1 MCRGSCG
8 RTSKDPAARGP
19 ATQCS
24 TPHPSHRGACSSLM
38 SGVGE
43 KRKEEGHI
51 GNAVSGSGSVVEVSK
66 RQRRMTVRFSQ
77 SVGSRT
83 TLTMVGKARVR
94 RGRRLRD
101 EPNGGDTFRSQ
112 GRCVG
117 LRLASRR
124 DNATRGLTTHGDAI
138 LISVI
143 FSLASYTRRLTRRDA
158 NGENSEML
166 PEASNSSSDID
177 LHIRRKLKFF

>member
-1 MCRGSCG
+1 M
-8 RTSKDPAARGP
+8 
-19 ATQCS
+19 
-24 TPHPSHRGACSSLM
+24 
-38 SGVGE
+38 
-43 KRKEEGHI
+43 I
-51 GNAVSGSGSVVEVSK
+51 EVSK

-101 EPNGGDTFRSQ
+101 EPNGGDSFRSQ

-166 PEASNSSSDID
+166 LEASNSSSDID
-177 LHIRRKLKFF
+177 LHIPS

>member
-1 MCRGSCG
+1 MRGG
-8 RTSKDPAARGP
+8 G
-19 ATQCS
+19 
-24 TPHPSHRGACSSLM
+24 
-38 SGVGE
+38 
-43 KRKEEGHI
+43 
-51 GNAVSGSGSVVEVSK
+51 
-66 RQRRMTVRFSQ
+66 
-77 SVGSRT
+77 
-83 TLTMVGKARVR
+83 
-94 RGRRLRD
+94 D
-101 EPNGGDTFRSQ
+101 EPDGGDSFRSQ

-158 NGENSEML
+158 NGENSGML

-177 LHIRRKLKFF
+177 LHIYDVFRLHILLHESQEPNSRKVK

>member
-19 ATQCS
+19 ATPCS
-24 TPHPSHRGACSSLM
+24 TPHPSHRGACFSLM
-38 SGVGE
+38 SGGGG
-43 KRKEEGHI
+43 KRNEERHD
-51 GNAVSGSGSVVEVSK
+51 GNAVSGSESVVEVSK
-66 RQRRMTVRFSQ
+66 RQRRMTVRLSQ
-77 SVGSRT
+77 SGGSRT

-94 RGRRLRD
+94 RRRPRD
-101 EPNGGDTFRSQ
+101 ERADSFRSQ

-124 DNATRGLTTHGDAI
+124 ANATRGLTTCGNAI

-143 FSLASYTRRLTRRDA
+143 FSLASCTRRLTRRDA
-158 NGENSEML
+158 NGENSGML

-177 LHIRRKLKFF
+177 LHMYKSTF

>member
-1 MCRGSCG
+1 M
-8 RTSKDPAARGP
+8 
-19 ATQCS
+19 
-24 TPHPSHRGACSSLM
+24 
-38 SGVGE
+38 
-43 KRKEEGHI
+43 I
-51 GNAVSGSGSVVEVSK
+51 EVSK

-101 EPNGGDTFRSQ
+101 EPNGGDSFRSQ

-143 FSLASYTRRLTRRDA
+143 FSLASGRRLTRRDA
-158 NGENSEML
+158 NGENSGML

-177 LHIRRKLKFF
+177 LHTSPITPLGKNKKSKIDF